1 MTGLS
6 ACIPWQT
13 DPRVGMSDEKI
24 SKPLD
29 HRIGIEAIFGTLGE
43 TVAFSALSPPRHDW
57 FAKLVYLA
65 DQPCMCVHSNRV
77 TRGYGTCSPDY
88 LLLLT

>member
-13 DPRVGMSDEKI
+13 DLRVGMSDI
-24 SKPLD
+24 SKSLD
-29 HRIGIEAIFGTLGE
+29 LRIRMEVIFGTLGE

-65 DQPCMCVHSNRV
+65 D
-77 TRGYGTCSPDY
+77 
-88 LLLLT
+88 

>member
-1 MTGLS
+1 MCINFLLEGFGLGREFYMTGLS

-13 DPRVGMSDEKI
+13 DLRAGMSDI
-24 SKPLD
+24 SKSLD

-65 DQPCMCVHSNRV
+65 D
-77 TRGYGTCSPDY
+77 
-88 LLLLT
+88 